1 MSDKGILDYYKG
13 VAEEDA
19 LERERGEY
27 SLSSFSGGLHV
38 VENTEE
44 LKENE
49 VVSVDGFLSFKGL
62 WTKDFELVSDTNQ
75 VVDNINLALDT
86 SLPVCDSSSEV
97 IEYGD
102 WDIWIE
108 YYASFASWGEYNEED
123 DPDKRSYLSWATGT
137 ISTIDQ
143 GVTKILTVVKMTG
156 KTTWTC
162 NLGSYTGSL
171 SYTPI
176 KRDRLE
182 VITDDSAEGSF
193 VVTVKDS
200 YKTITRTVS
209 VNAMTWNKE
218 PPDEEM
224 TPGDVY
230 LISVKNSHLFFESVR
245 YPDWYVDTT
254 QFYQDDDDPASKAVN
269 GVYLVGLTDKEKVGP
284 YVLNEAIIMT
294 TEGEG
299 GTVTIKCEDED
310 TTLEK
315 EITVTSP
322 YELEFYFSNLP
333 ESYWGETI
341 TGYSLTSILNSS
353 PTVEYNKTRYGTVAP
368 EYRFYATADDY
379 TTWSEGNLEEDPLNY
394 HVYQQWTINIRQYYG
409 VDQTIFDSGVKLIK
423 TFYNEY
429 GVYHHYEEYFTNCA
443 VGTPVVIFSSSYE
456 VMDGISTA
464 QFSGTLT
471 SNLYL
476 NKELYDTKV
485 TIYTNGVA
493 TGTRITQST
502 SNYYDSENYAVKIRT
517 SINGVSDEYQWEG
530 KIAGIE
536 FNFNITYTQY
546 VSTYNYAYLGI
557 K

>member
-1 MSDKGILDYYKG
+1 MSDKGILGYYKG

-75 VVDNINLALDT
+75 AVDNINLALDT

-97 IEYGD
+97 IEYED
-102 WDIWIE
+102 WDIWIA
-108 YYASFASWGEYNEED
+108 YYASFASWGKYNEED

-299 GTVTIKCEDED
+299 GTVTIKCEDEE

-315 EITVTSP
+315 EITVTPPGIDFWIRKASSGAYAKLSTVIDEDP
-322 YELEFYFSNLP
+322 
-333 ESYWGETI
+333 ETI
-341 TGYSLTSILNSS
+341 YSNDITDYGTLYTDAELIVSDDTSGDWIRTTSIYL
-353 PTVEYNKTRYGTVAP
+353 YNFTPISKVANITQQTGEEIAYLFKGGYIDNENYMVNYTLTRYPNVT
-368 EYRFYATADDY
+368 
-379 TTWSEGNLEEDPLNY
+379 DPLK
-394 HVYQQWTINIRQYYG
+394 VFEGKLDG
-409 VDQTIFDSGVKLIK
+409 VD
-423 TFYNEY
+423 FYKEFAY
-429 GVYHHYEEYFTNCA
+429 PEFLVWTAYYLKF
-443 VGTPVVIFSSSYE
+443 GT
-456 VMDGISTA
+456 GIP
-464 QFSGTLT
+464 
-471 SNLYL
+471 
-476 NKELYDTKV
+476 
-485 TIYTNGVA
+485 I
-493 TGTRITQST
+493 
-502 SNYYDSENYAVKIRT
+502 
-517 SINGVSDEYQWEG
+517 
-530 KIAGIE
+530 
-536 FNFNITYTQY
+536 
-546 VSTYNYAYLGI
+546 
-557 K
+557 